1 MLTSVYRAFIRGS
14 CRIPDLCSLISPCA
28 KRTGCDPDDHG
39 SLAWMK
45 RWSQMAKL
53 SNAVRSQHLPYMEGY
68 LEMALIN
75 IKAVKIVYVS
85 IPG

>member
-1 MLTSVYRAFIRGS
+1 
-14 CRIPDLCSLISPCA
+14 
-28 KRTGCDPDDHG
+28 
-39 SLAWMK
+39 MK